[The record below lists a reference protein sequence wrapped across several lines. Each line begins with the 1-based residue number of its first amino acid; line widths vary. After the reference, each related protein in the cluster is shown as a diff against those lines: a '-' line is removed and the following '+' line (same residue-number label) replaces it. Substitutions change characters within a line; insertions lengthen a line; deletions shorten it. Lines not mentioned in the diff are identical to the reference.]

1 MFRYLLT
8 GGLGGGIKDALISLL
23 LSLPIILFSLTL
35 HECAHG
41 WVANK
46 LGDRTAANLGRLT
59 LDPRKHLD
67 PIGTICMVLFGF
79 GWAKPVPINA
89 RNFKNPRRGMALTAA
104 AGPAANLVLGFIFA
118 LLYEIVMALL
128 RGVTFAS
135 ANSSYYFFYFL
146 IQFLF
151 LGLTLN
157 VYLALF
163 NLLPIPPLDG
173 GVALRALAGERVVPL
188 AALLSLGT
196 LACLALRL
204 RPILGIWPLLALGW
218 MLLRAGAE
226 YCLHPG
232 EKCVRIKA
240 SKQRRKSLW
249 QH

>member
-23 LSLPIILFSLTL
+23 LSLPVILFSLTL

-163 NLLPIPPLDG
+163 NLLPIPPFDGSRIFYIFLPVKWYFKIMKYERYIMIAVLILFYFGFLTGPLD
-173 GVALRALAGERVVPL
+173 R
-188 AALLSLGT
+188 LSTWIITGF
-196 LACLALRL
+196 LRL
-204 RPILGIWPLLALGW
+204 LELIPFFAP
-218 MLLRAGAE
+218 
-226 YCLHPG
+226 
-232 EKCVRIKA
+232 
-240 SKQRRKSLW
+240 
-249 QH
+249 